1 MSWLSRLFGT
11 GRHSDSVRAGKVAVS
26 KTLGGLATRAE
37 KVLGPGGELSEQ
49 FGVQYENLGDTYRQ
63 KAREL
68 SANLAKMSGRSG
80 LQTSGEN
87 ESSAIFKD
95 LLSRYKTEFSGLGLQ
110 QKQAERSFIDQMEER
125 KRAILRDF
133 QSATGYSYDPTDNY
147 GGLTRLDR
155 ALRG

>member
-95 LLSRYKTEFSGLGLQ
+95 LLSRYKTGLGVQ
-110 QKQAERSFIDQMEER
+110 QRQAERSFIDQMEER

-133 QSATGYSYDPTDNY
+133 QSATGYSYDQTDDY
-147 GGLTRLDR
+147 AGLTRLDR